1 MKATKALLPLG
12 LLYVQPASAHSF
24 GKLYT
29 LPIPL
34 WLYLYG
40 AAAALFLS
48 FLVIGF
54 LADRPIAEQRGY
66 ILRWRGY
73 PLTLRWRGHVIRW
86 RVLGT
91 GSLRRLEILLKGLA
105 LAVLILTIVS
115 GLIGTQDAYYNINMT
130 LFWIVFVLGFTY
142 LTALVGNL
150 YAVVNPWATLAHM
163 LARMQA
169 LVLKHVLTRS
179 SQPLSLPLSQKRDS
193 KRPLTGVITYP
204 AGLGYVP
211 ALILYLA
218 FIWLELFSQA
228 QPAGLSLVL
237 LGYTLVN
244 LIGVW
249 LVGEASWFRYCELF
263 SVFLGLIARLS
274 PLTLHKRG
282 VVIELELHSPCRGL
296 SGEPADHVSLLL
308 FILFMISS
316 TAFDGFHDTAPW
328 ISGFWV
334 SIYHQLTPFL
344 GSNIVHTYP
353 TFKWLYS
360 LYQSLGLLLSPFFYL
375 LVYMGFLALMKAV
388 TGTRVAL
395 RELALQFG
403 FSLIPIALA
412 YHITHYYTLIATQ
425 GMRVLNLAS
434 DPFGYSWNIFGT
446 AREQSTPSSLDMG
459 TVWHTQ
465 VALIVLGHIVSVY
478 LAHSEALKLF
488 PNRRQALLSQIPMLF
503 LMMAYTTLGL
513 WILSLPIT
521 AAPTG

>member
-1 MKATKALLPLG
+1 MKAPKALLILG
-12 LLYVQPASAHSF
+12 LFYVQPASAHSF

-54 LADRPIAEQRGY
+54 LTDRPIAEQPGY

-73 PLTLRWRGHVIRW
+73 PLSLRWRGRVIRW
-86 RVLGT
+86 QVLGSD
-91 GSLRRLEILLKGLA
+91 SLRRIEVLLKGLA
-105 LAVLILTIVS
+105 LAMLGLTIVS

-163 LARMQA
+163 LA
-169 LVLKHVLTRS
+169 LVLTR
-179 SQPLSLPLSQKRDS
+179 PLPFSPKRDS
-193 KRPLTGVITYP
+193 TRPLTGVIAYP

-211 ALILYLA
+211 ALIFYLA
-218 FIWLELFSQA
+218 FIWLELFSQV
-228 QPAGLSLVL
+228 QPYALSLVL
-237 LGYTLVN
+237 LGYTVVN

-249 LVGEASWFRYCELF
+249 LVGEVSWFRYCELF

-274 PLTLHKRG
+274 PLTLDKRAD
-282 VVIELELHSPCRGL
+282 VIKLELHSPCRGL
-296 SGEPADHVSLLL
+296 SREPVDHVSLLL

-316 TAFDGFHDTAPW
+316 TAFDGFHDTSPW
-328 ISGFWV
+328 INGFWV
-334 SIYHQLTPFL
+334 SIYHQLTPIL
-344 GSNIVHTYP
+344 GSNIVQTYP

-360 LYQSLGLLLSPFFYL
+360 VYQSLGLLLSPFFYL
-375 LVYMGFLALMKAV
+375 LVYMTFLALMKAV
-388 TGTRVAL
+388 TGTRVAV

-434 DPFGYSWNIFGT
+434 NPFGYSWNLFGT
-446 AREQSTPSSLDMG
+446 AGEQSTPSSLDMG

-465 VALIVLGHIVSVY
+465 VALIVLGHMVSVY

-521 AAPTG
+521 SAPTG